1 MFNSVIN
8 LRVPIRNI
16 ITSSKD
22 SKLSKLRISTAE
34 FTILANIANILN
46 IFEKLTIKIQVS
58 TLKIVYIVYT
68 NLIFRPLL
76 TLLSIILYLTI

>member
-22 SKLSKLRISTAE
+22 PKLSKLRISTAE
-34 FTILANIANILN
+34 FNILANIANILT
-46 IFEKLTIKIQVS
+46 IFEKPTIKIQVS
-58 TLKIVYIVYT
+58 TIKIIYKC
-68 NLIFRPLL
+68 
-76 TLLSIILYLTI
+76 